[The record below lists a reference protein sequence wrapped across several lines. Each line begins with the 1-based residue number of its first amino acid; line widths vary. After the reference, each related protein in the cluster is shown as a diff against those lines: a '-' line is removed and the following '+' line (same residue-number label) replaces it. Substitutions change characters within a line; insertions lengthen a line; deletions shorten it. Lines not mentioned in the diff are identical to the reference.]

1 MQEPPSY
8 WLQSKMLL
16 FFLVFFRAHGE
27 RQGEATCVPTNSP
40 TDRWHQRPIVEVKM
54 PKGDPSLQATIRL
67 SLLTGAQSLRKRDE
81 PAQLPDLQNYEYKEM
96 TV

>member
-1 MQEPPSY
+1 
-8 WLQSKMLL
+8 
-16 FFLVFFRAHGE
+16 
-27 RQGEATCVPTNSP
+27 
-40 TDRWHQRPIVEVKM
+40 M